1 MTSRDLI
8 TPAHTI
14 AMGNAA
20 TRRSV
25 RISTMPSVDLLQ
37 AMELKKSQAKRA
49 KRRRESNQLRG
60 EKAVKIRVES
70 EKKAKTSGEKAKS
83 YEKYCEEASFLTD
96 NAR

>member
-1 MTSRDLI
+1 
-8 TPAHTI
+8 
-14 AMGNAA
+14 
-20 TRRSV
+20 
-25 RISTMPSVDLLQ
+25 MPSVDLLQ
-37 AMELKKSQAKRA
+37 AMELKKSQGKRA

>member
-37 AMELKKSQAKRA
+37 AMELKKSQGKRA

-70 EKKAKTSGEKAKS
+70 EKKKTSGEKAKS